1 MNFLLRN
8 IVVLFHAETIN
19 MAELQKEWFD
29 TWFDTPYYHI
39 LYSNRNENEA
49 EDFLNKLLI
58 YMAVPKNAKILD
70 LPCGKGRHSIF
81 LADKGLNVTGA
92 DLSVASIELAKTHEH
107 KNLSFIVHDL
117 RKPAWN
123 EEFDYVLNLFTSF
136 GYFQTEAEDKAAFTT
151 LSRALK
157 KEGKLVIDFLN
168 VTRAVNRLKEEETK
182 NIQGI
187 EFHLKRYLLDG
198 YIHKEI
204 RFVADNTPFFFTE
217 KVKAL
222 TLDDFKVFF
231 TFAGLELTDVF
242 GNYQLQEYDA
252 ANSERLI
259 MIAKK

>member
-1 MNFLLRN
+1 MS
-8 IVVLFHAETIN
+8 
-19 MAELQKEWFD
+19 ELQKEWFD

-49 EDFLNKLLI
+49 EVFLNKLLI
-58 YMAVPKNAKILD
+58 YMNVPENAAILD

-81 LADKGLNVTGA
+81 LAEKGLNVTGA
-92 DLSVASIELAKTHEH
+92 DLSVSSIELAKMHEH
-107 KNLSFIVHDL
+107 KHLSFLVHDL

-123 EEFDYVLNLFTSF
+123 EEFDFVLNLFTSF
-136 GYFQTEAEDKAAFTT
+136 GYFETEAEDKAAFTT
-151 LSRALK
+151 LSKALK
-157 KEGKLVIDFLN
+157 KGGRLVIDFLN
-168 VTRAVNRLKEEETK
+168 VKNAVNSLKEEETK
-182 NIQGI
+182 VIQEI
-187 EFHLKRYLLDG
+187 EFHLKKYLHEG

-222 TLDDFKVFF
+222 TLEDFKRFF

-242 GNYQLQEYDA
+242 GNYQLQEYDVVQ
-252 ANSERLI
+252 SDRLI